1 MQWSEESLRDA
12 LKEVKLPAQKQN
24 IFVSGLFQ
32 GFEQREKSLLIQI
45 RLPAREATFEKSLNY
60 QIKKALQAKDP
71 SLEIAVVFSAEES
84 QSSPAQG
91 APTQKSQRPRIGSIL
106 LIGSGKGGVGKSA
119 ITVNLAAALK
129 KKSYRVGILDC
140 DLYGPSIP
148 TMMGVEG
155 QKPFILDGKIQP
167 IDAHGMKIMSAGFFL
182 EEGQGLVWRGPMIHK
197 LIQQFYQD
205 VAWDG
210 TDVLLIDLPPGTG
223 DAPLSISQSFP
234 INGALL
240 VSLPQKISLI
250 DVHKA
255 YAMFQQVKIPVF
267 GLVENMS
274 EFICPHCEKS
284 SEIFPKG
291 GVKDFAKKIQ
301 TPFLGSIPIEPRLRD
316 ASDRGIPFV
325 IEHPEHPVSRAF
337 LDLAERIQPMLR
349 TSEEAHEEAVSF
361 VL

>member
-1 MQWSEESLRDA
+1 MKWSEESLREV
-12 LKEVKLPAQKQN
+12 LKEVKLPAQKAN
-24 IFVSGLFQ
+24 IFEAGQFI
-32 GFEQREKSLLIQI
+32 GFEQKEKSLLIQI
-45 RLPAREATFEKSLNY
+45 QLPAREATFEKSLEF
-60 QIKKALQAKDP
+60 QIKKALQAKDA
-71 SLEIAVVFSAEES
+71 AVEVAIDFVSPES
-84 QSSPAQG
+84 V
-91 APTQKSQRPRIGSIL
+91 KSKKPKIGSIIL
-106 LIGSGKGGVGKSA
+106 VGSGKGGVGKSA
-119 ITVNLAAALK
+119 ITVNLAATLK
-129 KKSYRVGILDC
+129 QKSYRVGILDC

-148 TMMGVEG
+148 TMLGVEG

-205 VAWDG
+205 VDWDG

-267 GLVENMS
+267 GLIENMS
-274 EFICPHCEKS
+274 EFICPHCEKT

-291 GVKDFAKKIQ
+291 GVKDFAKKLQI
-301 TPFLGSIPIEPRLRD
+301 PFLGEIPIEPRVRQS
-316 ASDRGIPFV
+316 SDRGIPFV
-325 IEHPEHPVSRAF
+325 MEYPEHPVSQAF
-337 LDLAERIQPMLR
+337 SSLAERIAPMIR
-349 TSEEAHEEAVSF
+349 MADEEPQEAVSF